1 MNKTYIT
8 TIEDAPDG
16 SGDGILTLP
25 PELCEEMGWTEGTI
39 LNFELENGAIVMK
52 EIKNAQ
58 INTTIA

>member
-39 LNFELENGAIVMK
+39 LNVELENGAIVMK

>member
-39 LNFELENGAIVMK
+39 LNVELENGAIVMK
-52 EIKNAQ
+52 EIKNA
-58 INTTIA
+58 

>member
-39 LNFELENGAIVMK
+39 LNFELENGTIVMK